1 MKAATTISH
10 HDSRTSR
17 AKRGDKVVSAGAA
30 RATTRARRRGGI
42 ASFLLKNI
50 SLRPI
55 LHAVH
60 YTPGSTPTKATRRA
74 KRRKVGSPDGAPT
87 SITICRFAKREN

>member
-17 AKRGDKVVSAGAA
+17 AKRGDSVVSAGAA
-30 RATTRARRRGGI
+30 RATARARRRGGI

-60 YTPGSTPTKATRRA
+60 YTPGRRRR
-74 KRRKVGSPDGAPT
+74 KRRGGRSDERLGRRTAPPHPLQFVDLQSEKT
-87 SITICRFAKREN
+87 